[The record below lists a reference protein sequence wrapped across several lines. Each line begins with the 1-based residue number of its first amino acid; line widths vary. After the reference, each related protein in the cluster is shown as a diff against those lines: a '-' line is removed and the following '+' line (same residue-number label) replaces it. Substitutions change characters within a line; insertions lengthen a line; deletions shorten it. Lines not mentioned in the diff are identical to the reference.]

1 MNKSDFLTKT
11 KELRSALEKATSIVE
26 QLGDNLSS
34 VKQPAI
40 SAQCSVLKNFLLQV
54 ERQEVLVSEMIE
66 KKLTE

>member
-40 SAQCSVLKNFLLQV
+40 SAQCSVLLNFLLQV

-66 KKLTE
+66 KKLTD

>member
-66 KKLTE
+66 KKLRE